1 VAAETGIGLLR
12 GAVLISSGTLVS
24 TGASGTVAGKGSQ
37 VPAGTTTPPGG
48 TVPSSYRHALSCA
61 CGVVGFETSLSYA
74 LPERHRGQAQENCI
88 SCCFRH
94 LEKVPEDQLDMKSCP
109 KLKQKDHGYSAAS
122 AVRLIPLTL
131 PRSSP
136 CCGHFNFSWHLISV
150 SGENPTP

>member
-1 VAAETGIGLLR
+1 MAAETGIGLLR

-74 LPERHRGQAQENCI
+74 LPERHRGQAQENC
-88 SCCFRH
+88 
-94 LEKVPEDQLDMKSCP
+94 
-109 KLKQKDHGYSAAS
+109 KLHILLFPPPRKGTRRPVGHE
-122 AVRLIPLTL
+122 VL
-131 PRSSP
+131 PQAEAERPRIFCS
-136 CCGHFNFSWHLISV
+136 
-150 SGENPTP
+150 